1 MWAIAAPNSPTTT
14 SAACRAAVPGHDPV
28 PLAVAKT
35 LTGQPYSIEFRAPRA
50 RARRHDYAHMMTRR
64 LMLCGAALLAAA
76 CTRIT
81 DGTALPAFG
90 AGPNLSGVDVD
101 RVLLDQDRMRAITG
115 ADEHLT
121 IIPSMDGKSPV
132 DVDTLAKTAP
142 TQCRFVY
149 EDTATFGP
157 DIEEFHKTTFQYPP
171 RGGLISEGA
180 AAYHDANTAH
190 HAFDALV
197 ATVRGCA
204 NTPDGAGFVG
214 SWIADDRS
222 LQTRPGDCGRDYEVK
237 SVVLMEVTFCGFP
250 ESVSTIVIT
259 NIAANVPD

>member
-1 MWAIAAPNSPTTT
+1 MT
-14 SAACRAAVPGHDPV
+14 SAAGRAAVPGHDPV

-35 LTGQPYSIEFRAPRA
+35 LTGQPYSMDSRTPRA
-50 RARRHDYAHMMTRR
+50 RARRHDYARTNERRKMTTSRS
-64 LMLCGAALLAAA
+64 LLLCCVALVAAA
-76 CTRIT
+76 CTRVV
-81 DGTALPAFG
+81 DGAGVLPFG
-90 AGPNLSGVDVD
+90 AGPTPAGVDVD

-132 DVDTLAKTAP
+132 DVDTLASTAP
-142 TQCRFVY
+142 PQCRFVF

-180 AAYHDANTAH
+180 AAYRDGDTAR

-197 ATVRGCA
+197 ATVRDCA
-204 NTPDGAGFVG
+204 GTSAGAALV
-214 SWIADDRS
+214 SPWTADERT
-222 LQTRPGDCGRDYEVK
+222 LQTRPGDCGRNYQVK

-250 ESVSTIVIT
+250 DSVSTIVMT
-259 NIAANVPD
+259 NIAANVPG

>member
-1 MWAIAAPNSPTTT
+1 MEKMT
-14 SAACRAAVPGHDPV
+14 SRSLV
-28 PLAVAKT
+28 
-35 LTGQPYSIEFRAPRA
+35 
-50 RARRHDYAHMMTRR
+50 
-64 LMLCGAALLAAA
+64 LCCAALLAAA
-76 CTRIT
+76 CTRMT

-101 RVLLDQDRMRAITG
+101 RVLLDQNRMRAITG

-121 IIPSMDGKSPV
+121 IIPSMDGNSPV

-142 TQCRFVY
+142 PQCRFVY

-180 AAYHDANTAH
+180 AAYRDANTAH

-197 ATVRGCA
+197 ATVRDCA
-204 NTPDGAGFVG
+204 NTSDGAGFVG
-214 SWIADDRS
+214 PWISDERS

-237 SVVLMEVTFCGFP
+237 AVVLMEVTFCGFP

-259 NIAANVPD
+259 NIAANVPG

>member
-1 MWAIAAPNSPTTT
+1 VVGG
-14 SAACRAAVPGHDPV
+14 AAV
-28 PLAVAKT
+28 
-35 LTGQPYSIEFRAPRA
+35 APF
-50 RARRHDYAHMMTRR
+50 
-64 LMLCGAALLAAA
+64 
-76 CTRIT
+76 
-81 DGTALPAFG
+81 GTQ
-90 AGPNLSGVDVD
+90 PNLSGVDVD
-101 RVLLDQDRMRAITG
+101 HVLLDQNRMRAITG

-132 DVDTLAKTAP
+132 DVDTLADTAP
-142 TQCRFVY
+142 RQCRFVY

-157 DIEEFHKTTFQYPP
+157 DIAEFHKTTFQYPP

-180 AAYHDANTAH
+180 AAYRDTNTAH

-204 NTPDGAGFVG
+204 NTSAGAGYVG
-214 SWIADDRS
+214 PWISDERS

-259 NIAANVPD
+259 NIAANVPG